1 MQNVKN
7 GQKIEESKVQAT
19 EMRDEE
25 ITFMS
30 DFTKGGEDGKVRR
43 FGSVRRRSKTE
54 RVKVRVRKR

>member
-1 MQNVKN
+1 
-7 GQKIEESKVQAT
+7 
-19 EMRDEE
+19 MRGEE

-54 RVKVRVRKR
+54 RVRVRVRVRKR